1 MRRNDDSINPQWSA
15 SRPRTILV
23 GVVLSLLLHA
33 GLITALRMPA
43 APPAALDH
51 GVVEPSLFWI
61 LPQKPTM
68 PIAEPAPEAV
78 RDAGP
83 QPRVAATRR
92 APRLPS
98 AAAGAPAVLAPAPS
112 IAPTALP
119 ERKADAAVQ
128 APRLDMDAALK
139 TARKFAGER
148 AGKNDPAVAQL
159 QDKPIN
165 APQTETR
172 LGRAIDGA
180 TRMDCKTLASNTGL
194 FALIIV
200 PAVVLTDKK
209 DSGCKW

>member
-1 MRRNDDSINPQWSA
+1 MRRNDGSINPQWSA
-15 SRPRTILV
+15 SRPRTILA

-33 GLITALRMPA
+33 GLIAALRMPA
-43 APPAALDH
+43 APPAALDR
-51 GVVEPSLFWI
+51 GLVAPPLLWI

-68 PIAEPAPEAV
+68 PMVEPAPDVV
-78 RDAGP
+78 RDTG
-83 QPRVAATRR
+83 PRVAAIRR

-98 AAAGAPAVLAPAPS
+98 ASAVTPLALAPAPA

-119 ERKADAAVQ
+119 ERKADAVAQ
-128 APRLDMDAALK
+128 APRLDMDAARK